1 MASSDEMTA
10 DLEEYSTDEE
20 DSHTTKKRRKH
31 HHQKGDKNQQSNK
44 MKRYKST
51 CERIG
56 KLLFL
61 TSAVLLISVSALR
74 FTVVDMQ
81 SMHEAIMN
89 FYFLFF
95 GVVLALQQLGIR
107 YIKRNFRFLN
117 YHWGKSLFCMFIAFA
132 SLSNS

>member
-1 MASSDEMTA
+1 MASSDDMTA

-20 DSHTTKKRRKH
+20 DDPREKRGGAAKR
-31 HHQKGDKNQQSNK
+31 HQKGDTKQGNK
-44 MKRYKST
+44 MKRYKTT

-95 GVVLALQQLGIR
+95 GVVLAL
-107 YIKRNFRFLN
+107 
-117 YHWGKSLFCMFIAFA
+117 
-132 SLSNS
+132 